1 MMRSLYSAVTGI
13 RAHQTRMDVIGN
25 NVANVNT
32 IGYKAGRVNFQ
43 DILYQ
48 TLSLG
53 APPSNVR
60 GGVNPEQIGLG
71 VAVGSIDSLMTPGPM
86 QITNVPTDLAING
99 EGFFVVSP
107 DISGATQYFTRAGN
121 FITDRD
127 GNLVL
132 RSNGMHLL
140 GWVADPSGAINTN
153 TQPVGLQIVQGQ
165 QMPPKATDKITL
177 SRNLDANTAAGGTV
191 DRLITVYDQLGGQ
204 HTLRLTFTRG
214 TGTPPPN
221 AWAVTATLDGN
232 ALTPSPGTMNF
243 NADGTANTTTLTVSG
258 LPAVFPANITLDVSN
273 LTQYAA
279 ETAIDAEQNGYVKG
293 DLSSWA
299 ISPGGV
305 ITATYTNGISRPIAQ
320 IALASFSNPAG
331 LSRLGQTL
339 FRQTPNSGS
348 PQIGPSNTGGRGE
361 VTPNGL
367 EGSNVDLSNEFTD
380 MIVTQRGFQAN
391 SRVVTTS
398 DEMLQ
403 ELVNL
408 KR

>member
-140 GWVADPSGAINTN
+140 GWVADASGAINTN

-177 SRNLDANTAAGGTV
+177 SRNLDANTAVNGQV
-191 DRLITVYDQLGGQ
+191 FRLVTVYDQLGAP
-204 HTLRLTFTRG
+204 HTLQVRFTRTATANQWNVDASSDGGSTWISLTGSPLTFTAQG
-214 TGTPPPN
+214 TLPPGTTLGPYTPP
-221 AWAVTATLDGN
+221 W
-232 ALTPSPGTMNF
+232 
-243 NADGTANTTTLTVSG
+243 GTA
-258 LPAVFPANITLDVSN
+258 ITLDVSN